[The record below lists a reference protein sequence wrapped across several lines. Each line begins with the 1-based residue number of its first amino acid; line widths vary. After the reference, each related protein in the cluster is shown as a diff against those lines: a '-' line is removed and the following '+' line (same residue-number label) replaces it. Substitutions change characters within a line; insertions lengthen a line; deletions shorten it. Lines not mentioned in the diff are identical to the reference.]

1 MTASIEPSPIILS
14 WFFIFLFCF
23 YFCVFFT
30 LLLFYS
36 TLGVF
41 SNFCRLL
48 VSLFK
53 HIIIFH
59 NYISSR
65 LNSSGC
71 HCLKF
76 NHNSSDHHTTS
87 ETFLLL
93 HVTGFGH
100 WPVTVRVGFMGLN
113 PVILA
118 PGTHCG
124 TVFRTVAS
132 QQELCSIPPSG
143 WDVWS
148 LHALPKTYSSSCFHD
163 RALT

>member
-1 MTASIEPSPIILS
+1 MIFYFLVL
-14 WFFIFLFCF
+14 FLFLCF
-23 YFCVFFT
+23 FFT

-76 NHNSSDHHTTS
+76 NHYSSDHHTTS

-100 WPVTVRVGFMGLN
+100 WPVTLSGL
-113 PVILA
+113 VLWGWILLFW
-118 PGTHCG
+118 H
-124 TVFRTVAS
+124 REHTVAQCLGLLPHSKNCVQFHHQAGMYGVCMLS
-132 QQELCSIPPSG
+132 QRHTVSLVFMIEL
-143 WDVWS
+143 
-148 LHALPKTYSSSCFHD
+148 
-163 RALT
+163 